1 MTSHSRPT
9 RLLLGVSG
17 GIAAYKAAELTSQA
31 IKRGYEV
38 RVVMTRSATSFVG
51 PITFEALTGHR
62 VLVDALAVS
71 TAPASGES
79 PIEHIAWAKW
89 ADIACIAPLTANT
102 LARLATGIAD
112 DALSTVWMALP
123 PQVPNL
129 LCPAM
134 NTTMWEHPVV
144 QRNVLWVEELGRY
157 QWVWPV
163 AKRLACGDVGP
174 GGLAEV
180 PDILAAIDAA
190 RDRADEILAPGGS
203 R

>member
-1 MTSHSRPT
+1 MTTEDRPT

-38 RVVMTRSATSFVG
+38 RVVMTRAAAQFVG
-51 PITFEALTGHR
+51 PITFEALTGHP
-62 VLVDALAVS
+62 VLLDALALSPSPGV
-71 TAPASGES
+71 GES
-79 PIEHIAWAKW
+79 PIEHIAWGKW
-89 ADIACIAPLTANT
+89 AQIACIAPLTANT
-102 LARLATGIAD
+102 LAKLATGLAD
-112 DALSTVWMALP
+112 DALTTVWMALP
-123 PQVPNL
+123 PRVPNL

-157 QWVWPV
+157 QWLWPV
-163 AKRLACGDVGP
+163 AKRLACGDTGP

-180 PDILAAIDAA
+180 PDILTALDAA
-190 RDRADEILAPGGS
+190 RS
-203 R
+203 RLQEPAA